1 MNSKTIL
8 MSLSIAAAFAA
19 TPAFAKQD
27 ENCGPFWNDGRM
39 ATACIVEGKVVFQ
52 EPDPGMD
59 EWNKCAGWQM
69 ADVATTIIGLAA
81 GGAEANLL
89 TLPVA
94 LVLKFGMLAYT
105 NRHRA
110 EISQNTW
117 TACNVIG
124 GGAAIWN
131 LVVM

>member
-1 MNSKTIL
+1 MNSKL
-8 MSLSIAAAFAA
+8 MSLSIAAALASAPVFAN
-19 TPAFAKQD
+19 QD

-52 EPDPGMD
+52 EPDHGME

-81 GGAEANLL
+81 GGAEANPL
-89 TLPVA
+89 TLPIA
-94 LVLKFGMLAYT
+94 LAVKVGMLAYT
-105 NRHRA
+105 RNRRA
-110 EISQNTW
+110 SIAPAVW
-117 TACNVIG
+117 DACKVIG

-131 LVVM
+131 LAGAL